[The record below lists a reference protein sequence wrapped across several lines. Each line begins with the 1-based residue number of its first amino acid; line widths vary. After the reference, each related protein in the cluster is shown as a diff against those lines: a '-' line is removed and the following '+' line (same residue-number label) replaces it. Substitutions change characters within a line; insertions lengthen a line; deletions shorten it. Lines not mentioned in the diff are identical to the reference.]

1 MADLTEGENGVYMG
15 ELGNLIMKKKPDFD
29 CRNYGFKSLSALIK
43 SIDRF
48 EVDFRQTTDPNVKH
62 PYVRDKEA

>member
-1 MADLTEGENGVYMG
+1 MG

-29 CRNYGFKSLSALIK
+29 CRDYGFKSLSALIK

-48 EVDFRQTTDPNVKH
+48 EVDFRQTADPNVKH